1 MNHSTSTSILDRSRL
16 LALLSE
22 LSVARLHVAEYN
34 VAESLGRSVKL
45 DDLRFLSSALN
56 NLPTTALAKTE
67 EMADAHSLL
76 FSTREE
82 CIRRI
87 LSSFSDRAGAD
98 TIPLPTSLESIKP
111 QALLSFDPYRRFY
124 TAHQTEM
131 TGAIVKAQSKV
142 RILLATQ
149 SANLHQLALVDH
161 LLDNAMSP
169 LKRSLD
175 LVPMVLDQQFKLLS
189 ESNSANEILNG
200 EVPASWL
207 ADEGWIPKLY
217 RQMRLCLL
225 AELDLRME
233 PIVGLVESLQE

>member
-1 MNHSTSTSILDRSRL
+1 MNHTTSTSILDRSRL
-16 LALLSE
+16 LALLSV
-22 LSVARLHVAEYN
+22 LSVARLNVAEYN

-67 EMADAHSLL
+67 EMADAQSLL

-87 LSSFSDRAGAD
+87 LSSFSDRTGAD
-98 TIPLPTSLESIKP
+98 TISLPTSLESIKP

-131 TGAIVKAQSKV
+131 TGAIVKAQTKI
-142 RILLATQ
+142 RIILANR
-149 SANLHQLALVDH
+149 SASLHQLALVDH
-161 LLDNAMSP
+161 LLDDATSS

-175 LVPMVLDQQFKLLS
+175 VVTLVLEQQFKQLS
-189 ESNSANEILNG
+189 QGMSAETLEQG

-207 ADEGWIPKLY
+207 AEEGWISKLY
-217 RQMRLCLL
+217 RQIRLCLL
-225 AELDLRME
+225 AELDFRME